1 MKYLEKVAKEFPQT
15 QIWNDSC
22 SIEELKG
29 AIAEG
34 AVGATTNPV
43 IVNSVIKNEW
53 ESIRE
58 LVASIIAES
67 DSLVEDEIVWEI
79 ISSIGKEAAALLLP
93 IYQES
98 NSQLGR
104 LSLQTNAKYYRDTE
118 KMVEQ
123 AIQLCSTFE
132 NSQIKAPASEA
143 GVKAF
148 EEMTYQGL
156 SINATV
162 CFTVAQALAVAEA
175 VERGLKRRELEGL
188 SNENITPVCTIMV
201 GRVDDALKEFVKENN
216 LSVSEEALESAGIA
230 IAKRV
235 YQLYKERGYK
245 TKLLVA
251 AYRNV
256 GHASAFA
263 GGDLVLTIPRGWQ
276 NKINEANPELKETI
290 DEQVSEALLEE
301 LMTLPAFTQAYEIDG
316 LEPADFERYV
326 AFQKTI
332 LQFLRGYDSLVD
344 FIREQLILGDQ

>member
-1 MKYLEKVAKEFPQT
+1 MKYLESVARQFPQT

-22 SIEELKG
+22 SIEELTG
-29 AIAEG
+29 AIADG

-58 LVASIIAES
+58 LVAKIIAES

-79 ISSIGKEAAALLLP
+79 IAAIGKEAAALLYP
-93 IYQES
+93 VYQSS

-132 NSQIKAPASEA
+132 NSQIKAPASAA
-143 GVKAF
+143 GVQAF
-148 EEMTYQGL
+148 EEMTYHGL
-156 SINATV
+156 SVNATV

-201 GRVDDALKEFVKENN
+201 GRVDDALKEYVKENN
-216 LSVSEEALESAGIA
+216 LSVSDIALESAGIA

-235 YQLYKERGYK
+235 YQLFNERGYK

-256 GHASAFA
+256 EQASQFA
-263 GGDLVLTIPRGWQ
+263 GGDLVLTIPRAWQ
-276 NKINEANPELKETI
+276 HKINEANPEVKVTI
-290 DEQVSEALLEE
+290 DDQVPEAIIDE
-301 LMTLPAFTQAYEIDG
+301 LMNLPAFKQAYEVDG
-316 LEPADFERYV
+316 MKPEEFERYV

-344 FIREQLILGDQ
+344 FIREQLILGAK